1 MRRAEGASDARR
13 LRGKRGVGVATAHAQ
28 SVKGAVGVASVRV
41 GGVGVATAHKQRVKG
56 GVGVASARV
65 GGAGVATAHA
75 QRGKAGRSRQ
85 GVARRRHLM
94 KQ

>member
-28 SVKGAVGVASVRV
+28 RVKGAVGVASVRV

-56 GVGVASARV
+56 RVGVASARV
-65 GGAGVATAHA
+65 GDWVWPL
-75 QRGKAGRSRQ
+75 RMRSAGRREEAAKASLA
-85 GVARRRHLM
+85 GAI
-94 KQ
+94 